1 MDNSKILDFFNRKN
15 IKNKI
20 NLKELNINEEELF
33 YLVKKDG
40 DMIRF
45 IDEDCI
51 IWDCISRITLSE
63 FNTRL
68 SIVFFFC
75 DCDFEFEK
83 KYLNLEMLFEDF
95 RTNMELSRSDFI
107 KFLDNTLE
115 ITMPLLM
122 KLGSKNISND
132 FIVQGTPI
140 NDIDTRIIRNVNVA
154 KRCYEEVD
162 KIFHNF
168 KTKLEK
174 NSNIKS
180 ENISINLKNEIINTK
195 IELELFKLLHE
206 NINNYNEILKL
217 SGLLEKEVYYSF
229 KYNVIIFSRR
239 GKLISNEF
247 EKFKLLEILK
257 LINCSNTK
265 VIFEGENNSRYISL
279 TSEYEK
285 VKVTHEGKID
295 TSDYANRK
303 YMNSIL
309 LNFLEY
315 KDYNNDG
322 IAVISNPNRTL
333 EMMKTNLIEWNDSI
347 ISQCIDQGGY
357 FVDSYKDNDR
367 IVETP
372 NMALTFIVR
381 EHIANKEKK

>member
-20 NLKELNINEEELF
+20 NLKELNISEEELF

-95 RTNMELSRSDFI
+95 RTNMELSRTDFI

-140 NDIDTRIIRNVNVA
+140 NDIDTRIIRNINIA

-195 IELELFKLLHE
+195 TELELFKLLHE

-229 KYNVIIFSRR
+229 KYNVIIFSRT

-265 VIFEGENNSRYISL
+265 VIFEGEKNSRYVSL

-285 VKVTHEGKID
+285 VKVTYEGKIEA
-295 TSDYANRK
+295 SDYANRK

-333 EMMKTNLIEWNDSI
+333 EMMKTNVIEWNDSI

-357 FVDSYKDNDR
+357 FVDSYKDYGR